1 MTPKDTN
8 KHEKAVITLFIV
20 VIVLCILSSVVR
32 YSIQKDYTLFGK
44 IECDPTTSNCFTEM
58 CEEGDVRCL
67 EYSEDGVNSYFQL
80 AYFTAHQAKSCENSD
95 CIMDLCENRGCYV
108 FECTEENLGML
119 ETENSCDEL

>member
-1 MTPKDTN
+1 MMTKNTN
-8 KHEKAVITLFIV
+8 KNEKIVITLFV
-20 VIVLCILSSVVR
+20 AVIVLCIISSVVR

-44 IECDPTTSNCFTEM
+44 IDCDPISSNCFTEV
-58 CEEGDVRCL
+58 CTEGDVRCL

-80 AYFTAHQAKSCENSD
+80 AYFTAHQAESCTTAD

-119 ETENSCDEL
+119 ESENSCDQL